1 MANGRAEI
9 GTGVRDDGMIVLGID
24 GIAVVVIDR
33 ESARGLASDLL
44 FACEIAETPGLS
56 PNLSVMPAG
65 RKPGKAE
72 TRCHGKAESH
82 KPGKPASRKP
92 GKP

>member
-1 MANGRAEI
+1 MGPDRLEI
-9 GTGVRDDGMIVLGID
+9 GIGVRDDGLVVLGID
-24 GIAVVVIDR
+24 GVAVVVIDR

-56 PNLSVMPAG
+56 PNLSVTPHP
-65 RKPGKAE
+65 RPRGKE
-72 TRCHGKAESH
+72 DSRCHGKA
-82 KPGKPASRKP
+82 GSRKP